1 MKTETKSFKI
11 SGMHCASCALNIQKS
26 LDKAEGVKEAQVNYA
41 NEEAR
46 VVYQENKTNPEALA
60 LIVSSLGYK
69 ANFQEQQQELEAER
83 FRELD
88 QLKQK
93 LILSGSLFLLLMLS
107 MIPGLPSFLSN
118 PWLMWVLATP
128 VQFWAGKRF
137 YKSALQ
143 ALKNFNANMD
153 TLVALGT
160 SVAYFF
166 SVFVTIFK
174 DFFQNQGID
183 AHVYFEASAGII
195 FFILLGKYLE
205 TKAKARTS
213 SAIRELLN
221 LQAETALAKKDG
233 SWVKVP
239 LKEVELGNRIL
250 VKPGQKV
257 PVDGQVVSGESS
269 VDESMVTGES
279 VPVLKKQGDE
289 VIGATINQSGTL
301 EIKATKVGSNTFLAN
316 IIKLVKE
323 AQGSRPP
330 IQSLV
335 DKVASYFVPTVIG
348 LAILT
353 FIIWLIFGPEPS
365 FLRAL
370 VSMINVLVIACPCA
384 LGLATPTSLMVGIGR
399 GAELGILIKDAEALE
414 VANQASAVIFDKTG
428 TLTKGKPEVLDFF
441 ISEGQ
446 DQTRIWQYVAAVEE
460 KSNHPLAGALVSYAK
475 SQLSTQSNQSNLK
488 TWEVLGFKDLPGK
501 GVKADLKKDIQDK
514 HKILLGNTKLLE
526 QFEINLGSKLKQHA
540 QKLQDKGQSVVYL
553 VIDAKSVAVFAIAD
567 KLRDSAEGVIKKLK
581 EMNLTPIMLTG
592 DNQQTAETIAKKVG
606 IDQIVAEVLPQE
618 KEQTVKKLRQQYS
631 VVAMIGDGINDAP
644 ALAAADIGLAMGGGT
659 DVAIE
664 SAGITLLRDDLSLVP
679 KAINLSQATMSNI
692 KQNLIWAFGYN
703 VILIPV
709 AMGVLYPTFGILLSP
724 ILAGAAM
731 AFSSV
736 SVVLNALRLKKAR
749 LS

>member
-1 MKTETKSFKI
+1 MKTKTKDFKI

-26 LDKAEGVKEAQVNYA
+26 LNKAQGVKEAQVNYA

-46 VVYQENKTNPEALA
+46 VVYQQNKTSPEALA
-60 LIVSSLGYK
+60 QIVSSLGYK

-83 FRELD
+83 SRELD

-93 LILSGSLFLLLMLS
+93 LILSGSLFSLLMLS

-118 PWLMWVLATP
+118 PWLMLFLATP

-137 YKSALQ
+137 YTSALQ

-174 DFFQNQGID
+174 DFFQAQGIE
-183 AHVYFEASAGII
+183 AHVYFEASTGII

-221 LQAETALAKKDG
+221 LQAETALVKKDG
-233 SWVKVP
+233 EWTEVP

-289 VIGATINQSGTL
+289 VIGATISQSGTL
-301 EIKATKVGSNTFLAN
+301 EIKATKVGSDTFLAN

-353 FIIWLIFGPEPS
+353 FIIWLIFDPEPS

-384 LGLATPTSLMVGIGR
+384 LGLATPTSLMAGIGR

-446 DQTRIWQYVAAVEE
+446 DQTQIWQYVAAVEE

-475 SQLSTQSNQSNLK
+475 SQLSTQSNQTNLK
-488 TWEVLGFKDLPGK
+488 TWEVSGFKDLPGK
-501 GVKADLKKDIQDK
+501 GVKADLKKDNQDK
-514 HKILLGNTKLLE
+514 RKILLGNAKLLE
-526 QFEINLGSKLKQHA
+526 QFEIDLSSKLKQHA
-540 QKLQDKGQSVVYL
+540 QKLQNKGQSVVYL
-553 VIDAKSVAVFAIAD
+553 VIDDKSVAVFAIAD

-592 DNQQTAETIAKKVG
+592 DNQQTAEIIAKKVG
-606 IDQIVAEVLPQE
+606 IDQVVAEVLPQE
-618 KEQTVKKLRQQYS
+618 KEQTVKKLRQKYS
-631 VVAMIGDGINDAP
+631 VIAMIGDGINDAP
-644 ALAAADIGLAMGGGT
+644 ALAAADTGLAMGGGT

-709 AMGVLYPTFGILLSP
+709 AMGVLYPAFGILLSP

-736 SVVLNALRLKKAR
+736 SVVLNALRLKKAT